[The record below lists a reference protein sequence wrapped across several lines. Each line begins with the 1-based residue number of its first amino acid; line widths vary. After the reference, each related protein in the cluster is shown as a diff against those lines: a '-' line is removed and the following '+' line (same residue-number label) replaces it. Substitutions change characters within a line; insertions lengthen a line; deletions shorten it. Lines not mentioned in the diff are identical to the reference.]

1 MIQPLKYQI
10 LVLLASI
17 LSCSGFSIISSSA
30 TTKIRTP
37 PVISLSPRRNHVGV
51 ASYNR
56 QSSSSHSKT
65 THPIWSSSTS
75 DEDATPDSTDSVNSD
90 DNEEKEDDDSIKTVS
105 ISTTEV
111 PAWKRIVFF
120 YKYKNNDGD
129 GDGLTFRQKLAKMG
143 LSALLSYGFV
153 SNMSYCVSVGLAWFG
168 FSKKTGLSP
177 LAPGQWP
184 KFLAVYAGFYVFN
197 NIVRPIRLAISIGV
211 TPYFEKAV
219 ATIQRKTGFN
229 KTLSIGIVVFLAN
242 ICGTTSLMAFSVWIA
257 SLAAG
262 VPVFVPKV

>member
-1 MIQPLKYQI
+1 MMQPLKYQI

-37 PVISLSPRRNHVGV
+37 PVISLSPLRNHIVI

-56 QSSSSHSKT
+56 QSSSHTKKT
-65 THPIWSSSTS
+65 QLIWSSATS
-75 DEDATPDSTDSVNSD
+75 DEDATSDSTGGVNND
-90 DNEEKEDDDSIKTVS
+90 DNEEKEEDDTSVS
-105 ISTTEV
+105 ISPAKEEV
-111 PAWKRIVFF
+111 PAWKRIIFF
-120 YKYKNNDGD
+120 YKYRNDDD

-184 KFLAVYAGFYVFN
+184 KFLAVYAGFYVIN

-211 TPYFEKAV
+211 TPYFDKAV

-262 VPVFVPKV
+262 VPIFVPKV

>member
-1 MIQPLKYQI
+1 MMQPLKYQI

-37 PVISLSPRRNHVGV
+37 PVISLSPLRNHIVI

-56 QSSSSHSKT
+56 QSSSHTKKT
-65 THPIWSSSTS
+65 QLIWSSATS
-75 DEDATPDSTDSVNSD
+75 DEDATSDSTGGVNND
-90 DNEEKEDDDSIKTVS
+90 DNEEKEEDDTSVS
-105 ISTTEV
+105 ISPAKEEV
-111 PAWKRIVFF
+111 PAWKRIIFF
-120 YKYKNNDGD
+120 YKYRNDDD

-211 TPYFEKAV
+211 TPYFDKAV

-262 VPVFVPKV
+262 VPIFVPKV

>member
-1 MIQPLKYQI
+1 
-10 LVLLASI
+10 
-17 LSCSGFSIISSSA
+17 
-30 TTKIRTP
+30 
-37 PVISLSPRRNHVGV
+37 
-51 ASYNR
+51 
-56 QSSSSHSKT
+56 
-65 THPIWSSSTS
+65 
-75 DEDATPDSTDSVNSD
+75 
-90 DNEEKEDDDSIKTVS
+90 
-105 ISTTEV
+105 
-111 PAWKRIVFF
+111 
-120 YKYKNNDGD
+120 
-129 GDGLTFRQKLAKMG
+129 RQKLAKMG

-211 TPYFEKAV
+211 TPYFDKAV

-242 ICGTTSLMAFSVWIA
+242 ICGTTSLMAFSV
-257 SLAAG
+257 
-262 VPVFVPKV
+262 

>member
-1 MIQPLKYQI
+1 MMQPLKYQI

-37 PVISLSPRRNHVGV
+37 PVISLPPLRNHIVI

-56 QSSSSHSKT
+56 QSSSHTKKT
-65 THPIWSSSTS
+65 QLIWSSATS
-75 DEDATPDSTDSVNSD
+75 DEDATSDSTGGVNND
-90 DNEEKEDDDSIKTVS
+90 DNEEKEEDDTSVS
-105 ISTTEV
+105 ISPAKEEV
-111 PAWKRIVFF
+111 PAWKRIIFF
-120 YKYKNNDGD
+120 YKYRNDDD

-211 TPYFEKAV
+211 TPYFDKAV

-262 VPVFVPKV
+262 VPIFVPKV

>member
-1 MIQPLKYQI
+1 MMQPLKYQI

-37 PVISLSPRRNHVGV
+37 QVISLSPLRNHIVI

-56 QSSSSHSKT
+56 QSSSHTKKT
-65 THPIWSSSTS
+65 QLIWSSATS
-75 DEDATPDSTDSVNSD
+75 DEDATSDSTGGVNND
-90 DNEEKEDDDSIKTVS
+90 DNEEKEEDDTSVS
-105 ISTTEV
+105 ISPAKEEV

-120 YKYKNNDGD
+120 YKYRNNDD

-211 TPYFEKAV
+211 TPYFDKAV

-262 VPVFVPKV
+262 VPIFVPKV

>member
-1 MIQPLKYQI
+1 MMQPLKYQI

-37 PVISLSPRRNHVGV
+37 PVISLSPLRNHIVI

-56 QSSSSHSKT
+56 QSSSHSKKT
-65 THPIWSSSTS
+65 QLIWSSATS
-75 DEDATPDSTDSVNSD
+75 DEDATSDSTGGVNND
-90 DNEEKEDDDSIKTVS
+90 DNEEKEEDDTSVS
-105 ISTTEV
+105 ISPAKEEV

-120 YKYKNNDGD
+120 YKYRNNDD

-211 TPYFEKAV
+211 TPYFDKAV

-262 VPVFVPKV
+262 VPIFIPKV

>member
-1 MIQPLKYQI
+1 MMQPLKYQI

-37 PVISLSPRRNHVGV
+37 PVISLSPLRNHIVI

-56 QSSSSHSKT
+56 QSSSHTKKT
-65 THPIWSSSTS
+65 QLIWSSATS
-75 DEDATPDSTDSVNSD
+75 DEDATSDSTGGVNND
-90 DNEEKEDDDSIKTVS
+90 DNEEKEVDDTSVS
-105 ISTTEV
+105 ISPAKEEV
-111 PAWKRIVFF
+111 PAWKRIIFF
-120 YKYKNNDGD
+120 YKYRNNDD

-211 TPYFEKAV
+211 TPYFDKAV
-219 ATIQRKTGFN
+219 ATIQQKTGFN

-262 VPVFVPKV
+262 VPIFVPKV

>member
-1 MIQPLKYQI
+1 MMQPLKYQI

-37 PVISLSPRRNHVGV
+37 PVISLSPLRNHIVI

-56 QSSSSHSKT
+56 QSSSHTKKT
-65 THPIWSSSTS
+65 QLIWSSATS
-75 DEDATPDSTDSVNSD
+75 DEDATSDSTGGVNND
-90 DNEEKEDDDSIKTVS
+90 DNEEKEEDDTSVS
-105 ISTTEV
+105 ISPAKEEV
-111 PAWKRIVFF
+111 PAWKRIFFF
-120 YKYKNNDGD
+120 YKYRNNDD

-211 TPYFEKAV
+211 TPYFDKAV

-262 VPVFVPKV
+262 VPIFVPKI

>member
-1 MIQPLKYQI
+1 MMQPLKYQI

-37 PVISLSPRRNHVGV
+37 PVISLSPLRNHIVI

-56 QSSSSHSKT
+56 QSSSHTKKT
-65 THPIWSSSTS
+65 QLIWSSATS
-75 DEDATPDSTDSVNSD
+75 DEDATSDSTGGVNND
-90 DNEEKEDDDSIKTVS
+90 DNEEKEEDDTSVS
-105 ISTTEV
+105 ISPAKEEV

-120 YKYKNNDGD
+120 YKYRNNDD

-211 TPYFEKAV
+211 TPYFDKAV

-262 VPVFVPKV
+262 VPIFIPKV

>member
-1 MIQPLKYQI
+1 MMQPLKYQI

-37 PVISLSPRRNHVGV
+37 SVISLSPLRNHIVI

-56 QSSSSHSKT
+56 QSSSHTKKT
-65 THPIWSSSTS
+65 QLIWSSATS
-75 DEDATPDSTDSVNSD
+75 DEDATSDSTGGVNND
-90 DNEEKEDDDSIKTVS
+90 DNEEKEEDDTSVS
-105 ISTTEV
+105 ISPAKEEV

-120 YKYKNNDGD
+120 YKYRNNDD

-211 TPYFEKAV
+211 TPYFDKAV
-219 ATIQRKTGFN
+219 ATIQQKTGFN

-262 VPVFVPKV
+262 VPIFVPKV

>member
-1 MIQPLKYQI
+1 MMQPLKYQI

-37 PVISLSPRRNHVGV
+37 PVISLSPLRNHIVI

-56 QSSSSHSKT
+56 QSSSHTKKT
-65 THPIWSSSTS
+65 QLIWSSATS
-75 DEDATPDSTDSVNSD
+75 DEDATSDSTGGVNND
-90 DNEEKEDDDSIKTVS
+90 DNEEKEEDDTSVS
-105 ISTTEV
+105 ISPAKEEV

-120 YKYKNNDGD
+120 YKYRNNDD

-211 TPYFEKAV
+211 TPYFDKAV

-262 VPVFVPKV
+262 VPIFVPKV

>member
-1 MIQPLKYQI
+1 MMQPLKYQI

-37 PVISLSPRRNHVGV
+37 PVISLSPLRNHIVI

-56 QSSSSHSKT
+56 QSSSHTKKIQL
-65 THPIWSSSTS
+65 IWSSATS
-75 DEDATPDSTDSVNSD
+75 DEDATSDSTGGVNND
-90 DNEEKEDDDSIKTVS
+90 DNEEKEEEDDTSVS
-105 ISTTEV
+105 ISPAKEEV

-120 YKYKNNDGD
+120 YKYRNNDD

-211 TPYFEKAV
+211 TPYFDKAV

-262 VPVFVPKV
+262 VPIFVPKV

>member
-1 MIQPLKYQI
+1 MMQPLKYQI

-37 PVISLSPRRNHVGV
+37 PVISLSPLRNHIVI

-56 QSSSSHSKT
+56 QSSSHTKKT
-65 THPIWSSSTS
+65 QLIWSSATS
-75 DEDATPDSTDSVNSD
+75 DEDATSDSTGGVTND
-90 DNEEKEDDDSIKTVS
+90 DNEEKEEDDTSVS
-105 ISTTEV
+105 ISPAKEEV

-120 YKYKNNDGD
+120 YKYRNNDD

-211 TPYFEKAV
+211 TPYFDKAV

-262 VPVFVPKV
+262 VPIFVPKV

>member
-1 MIQPLKYQI
+1 MMQPLKYQI

-37 PVISLSPRRNHVGV
+37 PVISLSPLRNHIVTD
-51 ASYNR
+51 SYNR
-56 QSSSSHSKT
+56 KSSSHTKKT
-65 THPIWSSSTS
+65 QLIWSSATS
-75 DEDATPDSTDSVNSD
+75 DEDATSDSTGGVNND
-90 DNEEKEDDDSIKTVS
+90 DNEEKEEDDTSVS
-105 ISTTEV
+105 ISPAKEEV

-120 YKYKNNDGD
+120 YKYRNNDD

-211 TPYFEKAV
+211 TPYFDKAV

-262 VPVFVPKV
+262 VPIFVPKV

>member
-1 MIQPLKYQI
+1 MMQPLKYQI

-37 PVISLSPRRNHVGV
+37 PVISLSPLRNHIVI

-56 QSSSSHSKT
+56 QSSSHTKKT
-65 THPIWSSSTS
+65 QLIWSSATS
-75 DEDATPDSTDSVNSD
+75 DEDATSDSTGGVNND
-90 DNEEKEDDDSIKTVS
+90 DNEEKEEDDTSVS
-105 ISTTEV
+105 ISPAKEEV
-111 PAWKRIVFF
+111 PAWKRIIFF
-120 YKYKNNDGD
+120 YKYRNNDD

-211 TPYFEKAV
+211 TPYFDKAV

-262 VPVFVPKV
+262 VPIFVPKV